1 MNRDEKKRFVEI
13 FEMSRGERKEHMDEL
28 LALIEK
34 YKVLN
39 YASERSDSSS
49 SRRRYRSS
57 GRCSGTATRQAV
69 QWIEEL
75 AVFAVERDW

>member
-1 MNRDEKKRFVEI
+1 
-13 FEMSRGERKEHMDEL
+13 MSRGERKEHMDEL

-57 GRCSGTATRQAV
+57 GPSVDGRPAGGTVDRGPSRVRGRAGLVDETR
-69 QWIEEL
+69 
-75 AVFAVERDW
+75 